1 MVLTIAQW
9 VPLLPITHTLRL
21 LTLLAGRG
29 GALPQNAC
37 SVIKGGSGA
46 RFMEICRSVIKI
58 EI

>member
-9 VPLLPITHTLRL
+9 APLLPITHTLHL
-21 LTLLAGRG
+21 LTLLAGRSST
-29 GALPQNAC
+29 LPHNAC

-46 RFMEICRSVIKI
+46 RFIEICRTVIKI

>member
-9 VPLLPITHTLRL
+9 VPLLPITHTLHL
-21 LTLLAGRG
+21 LTLLAGHG
-29 GALPQNAC
+29 STLPRNAC

-46 RFMEICRSVIKI
+46 RFMEIFRLVIKI